1 MHRCREGVRENTPF
15 IQNKHFII
23 NTVYKLGMEWTQL
36 SKIKVPCGSPW
47 LTSDSTLKSWEFLFW
62 DQRQDKEAHSPHS
75 CETLTDRLRQSCQTR
90 KRDKGVQT
98 GKREIKLSTD
108 DTIWYIKTL
117 KTQKKILKTR
127 KQFSNVAAYKVTSQD
142 SVAFLQTKYERSG
155 KKIKKVTPFTT
166 APNTRDHDQGGERSG
181 HWKV

>member
-1 MHRCREGVRENTPF
+1 MKINTSFHHSNKVNDIKYMVAWIDTHKTLEKMHRS
-15 IQNKHFII
+15 FII
-23 NTVYKLGMEWTQL
+23 NTVFKLGMEWTQL
-36 SKIKVPCGSPW
+36 SKMKVPCGSPQ
-47 LTSDSTLKSWEFLFW
+47 LTSDSTEKSWEFLFW

-117 KTQKKILKTR
+117 KTQKKKFLKLE
-127 KQFSNVAAYKVTSQD
+127 NN
-142 SVAFLQTKYERSG
+142 SVMLQLTKWPVRTQWHFYRQNM
-155 KKIKKVTPFTT
+155 K
-166 APNTRDHDQGGERSG
+166 DQGKR
-181 HWKV
+181 